1 MAAEIEGV
9 IERSG
14 YKLKR
19 LTQAVR
25 DRYAE
30 IKALKSLLEETK
42 RAAGEREAFLE
53 ARIETLKISLKNKT
67 MLVSRARKKADRAE
81 TTAQAQAVRES
92 AG

>member
-25 DRYAE
+25 DRDAE
-30 IKALKSLLEETK
+30 IRALKSLLEETK

-81 TTAQAQAVRES
+81 TTASAQAVRES

>member
-9 IERSG
+9 IHRTD

-19 LTQAVR
+19 MAQSIREKDV
-25 DRYAE
+25 E
-30 IKALKSLLEETK
+30 IQALKSLLEETK

>member
-25 DRYAE
+25 DRDAE

-42 RAAGEREAFLE
+42 RAADK
-53 ARIETLKISLKNKT
+53 RIESLETNVRYLRSRVPKIK
-67 MLVSRARKKADRAE
+67 RKPRTKPVAE
-81 TTAQAQAVRES
+81 TTAQAQEVRES
-92 AG
+92 AA